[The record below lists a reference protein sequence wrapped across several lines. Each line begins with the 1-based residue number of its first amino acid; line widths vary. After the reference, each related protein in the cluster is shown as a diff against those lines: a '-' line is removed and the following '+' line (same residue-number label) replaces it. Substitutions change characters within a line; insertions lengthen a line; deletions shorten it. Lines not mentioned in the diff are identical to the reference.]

1 MLLLKLSKRIVL
13 LALSGL
19 LEAQNYQNKRKKA
32 WLNLCCDAMEV
43 AQLKGLFLRV
53 AI

>member
-1 MLLLKLSKRIVL
+1 LEQGKKNQVL
-13 LALSGL
+13 VLWGL
-19 LEAQNYQNKRKKA
+19 LVAQNYQNKRKQVQ
-32 WLNLCCDAMEV
+32 LSLCCDAMEV

>member
-1 MLLLKLSKRIVL
+1 LEQDKKNQV